1 MTKRATTRRERVAAR
16 EAAARHR
23 RMLAWTLPGL
33 IVAVGAVTAG
43 VLLVDGQGG
52 DEPDLAASQLDLGE
66 EVFQSRCATCHG
78 DDLRGTF
85 VGPPLIHELYAPD
98 VFPDDGIREA
108 IANGVPAHNWDS
120 DGMPPVSGLSR
131 DDVEAVIRYVRS
143 MQHAGGLGAVTTPSR

>member
-1 MTKRATTRRERVAAR
+1 MTKRATTRRERIADR
-16 EAAARHR
+16 KAAARR
-23 RMLAWTLPGL
+23 RRVLAWALPGL
-33 IVAVGAVTAG
+33 VVAVGAVTAG
-43 VLLVDGQGG
+43 VLLRDGPGG
-52 DEPDLAASQLDLGE
+52 DEADPAASQLALGE

-108 IANGVPAHNWDS
+108 IADGVPAHNWDS
-120 DGMPPVSGLSR
+120 DGMPPVSGLGR

-143 MQHAGGLGAVTTPSR
+143 MQRDGGLGAVTAPDR